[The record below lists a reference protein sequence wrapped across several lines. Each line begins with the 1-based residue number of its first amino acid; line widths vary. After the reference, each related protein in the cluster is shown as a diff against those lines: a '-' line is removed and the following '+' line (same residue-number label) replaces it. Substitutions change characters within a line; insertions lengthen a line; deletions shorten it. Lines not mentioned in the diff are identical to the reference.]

1 MLAGVSPRLS
11 NYSIY
16 PIPYLVRL
24 RTYFFRLVESGRNPS
39 QVLQNVGAVSASKL
53 SSAPGMGAVEEIKM
67 MAAQELL
74 TEYDAREEACRTELF
89 CEAERVGEVTRIS

>member
-1 MLAGVSPRLS
+1 
-11 NYSIY
+11 
-16 PIPYLVRL
+16 
-24 RTYFFRLVESGRNPS
+24 
-39 QVLQNVGAVSASKL
+39 
-53 SSAPGMGAVEEIKM
+53 MGAVEEIKM